1 MNCEIKNIVYL
12 CGARDFHAMD
22 WYRSTQKNI
31 EGSGI
36 NLLLLT
42 DLIQSEGYKK
52 LITSKDNLHKLIV
65 LDNYLF
71 KIESRYGNYWRNLL
85 KLIFSPI
92 QIILIIKFK
101 RKFPHSVYHAH
112 SMYYIWLAW
121 AAGLKFIATPQGS
134 DILVKPYRSKLY
146 WYCSKCALKSAK
158 KITVDSNLM
167 AKGVFSISG
176 IFPLVIQNGIDLTS
190 LLLKS
195 NKFRNPKRDKILSI
209 RGFSSL
215 YCLEQILISR
225 NNSSEFF
232 NHSIS
237 FIYPFVDSVYKQNVL
252 SFFRDFDSDIGRLEK
267 DKMYEL
273 LHNTF
278 LVVSIPISDSSPR
291 SVYEAIF
298 CGCAVAIRYNPFY
311 DDLPECMKS
320 RIILVDL
327 NNSNWF
333 DDAVK
338 SASLIVKNNFVP
350 TEQALNEYD
359 QLKSSEKLIQLLL
372 S

>member
-1 MNCEIKNIVYL
+1 
-12 CGARDFHAMD
+12 
-22 WYRSTQKNI
+22 
-31 EGSGI
+31 
-36 NLLLLT
+36 
-42 DLIQSEGYKK
+42 
-52 LITSKDNLHKLIV
+52 
-65 LDNYLF
+65 
-71 KIESRYGNYWRNLL
+71 
-85 KLIFSPI
+85 
-92 QIILIIKFK
+92 
-101 RKFPHSVYHAH
+101 
-112 SMYYIWLAW
+112 
-121 AAGLKFIATPQGS
+121 
-134 DILVKPYRSKLY
+134 
-146 WYCSKCALKSAK
+146 
-158 KITVDSNLM
+158 M
-167 AKGVFSISG
+167 AKGVYSISG
-176 IFPLVIQNGIDLTS
+176 IFPVIIQNGIDLTS
-190 LLLKS
+190 LLLNT
-195 NKFRNPKRDKILSI
+195 NKFRNHKRDKILSI

-215 YCLEQILISR
+215 YCLDQILISR

-232 NHSIS
+232 NHPIT

-273 LHNTF
+273 LLNTF

-291 SVYEAIF
+291 SVYEAT
-298 CGCAVAIRYNPFY
+298 FY

>member
-1 MNCEIKNIVYL
+1 MKIVFL
-12 CGARDFHAMD
+12 CGARDFHAID
-22 WYRSTQKNI
+22 WYRSAKSKARNYEVVI
-31 EGSGI
+31 
-36 NLLLLT
+36 LT
-42 DLIQSEGYKK
+42 DLIASEGYRK
-52 LITSKDNLHKLIV
+52 LVSENDIVYNLFI
-65 LDNYLF
+65 LDKYLF
-71 KIESRYGNYWRNLL
+71 KNESKYGNYWRNIL
-85 KLIFSPI
+85 KLVLFPI
-92 QIILIIKFK
+92 QLFLLIRFKIKN
-101 RKFPHSVYHAH
+101 PHSIYHAH

-121 AAGLKFIATPQGS
+121 AARLKFIATPQGS
-134 DILVKPYRSKLY
+134 DILVKPYSSKLY
-146 WYCSKCALKSAK
+146 WYFSKFALKSAK
-158 KITVDSNLM
+158 IITVDSNLM
-167 AKGVFSISG
+167 AKGVYSISG
-176 IFPLVIQNGIDLTS
+176 IFPVIIQNGIDLTS
-190 LLLKS
+190 LLLNT
-195 NKFRNPKRDKILSI
+195 NKYRNHKRDKILSI

-215 YCLEQILISR
+215 YCLDQILISR

-232 NHSIS
+232 NHPIS